1 MASIFNCTSA
11 GWFEPSEAI
20 DYNATPEAVGVTG
33 YPPYFDHC
41 SVGEIQK
48 LMRQQGFV
56 DIDIEHFYRANDYFG
71 FFLPAYIIVTLFEN
85 FCAMLKLN
93 FLASGFVTS
102 ARR

>member
-1 MASIFNCTSA
+1 
-11 GWFEPSEAI
+11 
-20 DYNATPEAVGVTG
+20 
-33 YPPYFDHC
+33 
-41 SVGEIQK
+41 
-48 LMRQQGFV
+48 MRQQGFV